1 MSGSD
6 RVEKTIELRAP
17 RSRVWRAISNGKDFG
32 AWFGLG
38 SPLDL
43 VGDFVPGAQITGKW
57 TVDGKTVNEHFCTI
71 VKVEPETCLSFE
83 WIPYELSPGEDTA
96 KHPRTHV
103 EFRLEEIPDGTRLT
117 VSESGFDKLPADKQ
131 YKRTENAQGWAVQVH
146 AIAQHVLGRVEVSVD
161 TAKLQLAIK
170 KPLAAVREAIVDPVR
185 MANYFFSKGSGR
197 IETGAK
203 LVWEWSD
210 VGAKTEVKVRE
221 ANDEKIVFLWGVTAD
236 PTQVEITLAAHDGG
250 TKVHI
255 VEHPFEL
262 SDEGAKRAVGQAQG
276 WAHFCCCLVAYLE
289 HGIDLRRGRRV
300 A

>member
-1 MSGSD
+1 MSKDD
-6 RVEKTIELRAP
+6 RVEKTIEMRAP

-38 SPLDL
+38 SPLEL

-57 TVDGKTVNEHFCTI
+57 TVDGKAVNEHFCTI
-71 VKVEPETCLSFE
+71 TKVEPETYLAFD

-103 EFRLEEIPDGTRLT
+103 EFRLEDTPTGTRLT
-117 VSESGFDKLPADKQ
+117 VSESGFAKLPADKQ
-131 YKRTENAQGWAVQVH
+131 YKRADNAQGWALQVH
-146 AIAQHVLGRVEVSVD
+146 AIAQHVLGRVEVSVE
-161 TAKLQLAIK
+161 TTQLQLAIE
-170 KPLAAVREAIVDPVR
+170 KPLAEVREAIVDPAR
-185 MANYFFSKGSGR
+185 MARYFISKSSGR
-197 IETGAK
+197 MESGAN

-210 VGAKTEVKVRE
+210 IGAKSDIKVRKVE
-221 ANDEKIVFLWGVTAD
+221 DTKIVFMWGLTD
-236 PTQVEITLAAHDGG
+236 NPTQVEITLAPHEGG
-250 TKVHI
+250 TKLHI

-262 SDEGAKRAVGQAQG
+262 SEDSAKRAVGQAQG

-300 A
+300 T